1 MKRNRREARIRSEYH
16 EAQEGQEYQEAQR
29 QSAGGGVIA
38 PNHHPI
44 IDFSENTVYVEM
56 SVDSIEMNLIS
67 LRYKFKEVV
76 L

>member
-1 MKRNRREARIRSEYH
+1 MREARIRSEYH